1 MDGVNEIDIFG
12 SAMIR
17 GQGDDAKPELPVVWV
32 HGWGMSSA
40 IWHAV
45 PVFAAGPALAL
56 DLPGHGGRPWDAGLG
71 ADVGLWAEDLL
82 ARAPERAVWV
92 GWSLGG
98 LLALEVARRAPRR
111 VARLIL
117 LAATPRFVAV
127 GESSCGMA
135 PDTLEQFMAGLVQ
148 DRTLTL
154 QRFFALQAVGVEGAR
169 EVRARLGQAVAKSPP
184 AAEAALRAGLAIL
197 RDTDLSASLGGLEL
211 SVQVLLGER
220 DRIVPPCVAE
230 IYRQALPR
238 AEIHIQAG
246 AGHAPFLHAPGL
258 LGRWLDQR

>member
-1 MDGVNEIDIFG
+1 
-12 SAMIR
+12 MIR
-17 GQGDDAKPELPVVWV
+17 GQGGGANPVLPVVWV

-40 IWHAV
+40 IWRAV
-45 PVFAAGPALAL
+45 PAFAAETALAL
-56 DLPGHGGRPWDAGLG
+56 DLPGHGGRLWDEGLG
-71 ADVGLWAEDLL
+71 ADAGRWAEDLL

-98 LLALEVARRAPRR
+98 LLALEAARRAPER

-117 LAATPRFVAV
+117 LGTTPRFVAT
-127 GESSCGMA
+127 GDQACGMA
-135 PDTLEQFMAGLVQ
+135 ADTLGQFMAGLAQ
-148 DRTLTL
+148 DRALTL
-154 QRFFALQAVGVEGAR
+154 QRFLALQAVGAEGAR
-169 EVRARLGQAVAKSPP
+169 EVRARLGQAVAESPP

-197 RDTDLSASLGGLEL
+197 RDTDLSASLHGLGRP
-211 SVQVLLGER
+211 VHVLLGDR
-220 DRIVPPCVAE
+220 DRIVPPCVADM
-230 IYRQALPR
+230 YRQALPQ